1 MKIAFNMVS
10 ATHGGGFQT
19 YNKYILKQ
27 LFLDCDN
34 NEYYIFTNE
43 RSLSSSND
51 KINLIYVSNLYSIT
65 IIRIFWMQVILPIHL
80 INKKIDILFS
90 PMNVMP
96 IILIISKIKKIL
108 AIHSNLLWLFPNDI
122 PGSKLKFFMQRL
134 FTNISIKI
142 ADSVIVDSKTA
153 KEELINI
160 FPDIGWKTKYI
171 YLGIDQEK
179 FKNNND
185 ISSLVLCNKIDIK
198 KEEYFLTISSAVRYH
213 CIEELIRAYEKLC
226 DQYNDIPK
234 YLFISKNLDSKYFNK
249 IKTLINTSKY
259 SEKIVFCENIESNFI
274 PNLYENS
281 SLYIFSSYCEVFG
294 LTNLEAMSS
303 GIPVLTSDKSAMP
316 EICSNAAIYFNPH
329 DPIDIKN
336 KIVSL
341 YYNNALKQ
349 EMIEKGYN
357 RVNQFTWENTFSK
370 TRKVILQ

>member
-122 PGSKLKFFMQRL
+122 LGSKLKFFMQRL

-185 ISSLVLCNKIDIK
+185 ISSLVLCNKINIK

-213 CIEELIRAYEKLC
+213 CIEELIIAYEKLC

-336 KIVSL
+336 KIVNL

>member
-185 ISSLVLCNKIDIK
+185 ISSLVLCNKINIK

>member
-1 MKIAFNMVS
+1 MQIAFNMVS